1 MFAAVRIGLTDIA
14 RWKLHMERLTVT
26 RNSLLVNGSD
36 QEFRA
41 FIHDFLTFGAR
52 LDAIRESF
60 GALLGLSGPGYT
72 CLMAISFLQNKGGVG
87 INGVA
92 RHLHL
97 SAAFITLEVAKLV
110 EAGLVVKQT
119 NSDDRRRVLLTVSA
133 KGRGVLSRLS
143 EVQAPV
149 NDALFSC
156 LTGADFARLRALMPR
171 LVQCSE
177 EAIAL
182 LKLLTARQDAPA
194 AAVHRQA

>member
-1 MFAAVRIGLTDIA
+1 MDR
-14 RWKLHMERLTVT
+14 RTVT
-26 RNSLLVNGSD
+26 RKSLLVKDSD

-52 LDAIRESF
+52 LDAIREGF
-60 GALLGLSGPGYT
+60 GGLLGLSGPGYT
-72 CLMAISFLQNKGGVG
+72 CLMAISFLQNRGGIG

-110 EAGLVVKQT
+110 DADLVVKQT
-119 NSDDRRRVLLTVSA
+119 NSDDRRKVLLTVSA
-133 KGRGVLSRLS
+133 KGQAILSRLS

-156 LTGADFARLRALMPR
+156 LTSADFARLRILMPQ
-171 LVQCSE
+171 LVRCSE
-177 EAIAL
+177 EAVAL
-182 LKLLTARQDAPA
+182 LKLLTTRQDML
-194 AAVHRQA
+194 AAVGPRQA